1 MTNQA
6 IAETIFEKVFANV
19 IPTAKPSFEEATAQA
34 KMLYEL
40 FRYDKVKEIR
50 EVLESAGNTRA
61 ISHDG

>member
-19 IPTAKPSFEEATAQA
+19 IPTAKTSFEEATAQA